1 MITVDNASYMT
12 VAVEL
17 SGANLKLG
25 CFAHTLN
32 LASNK
37 ALGMPSLD
45 KLLDK
50 VRSVELVAL
59 QLPKHKL
66 IMDCKDLQF

>member
-1 MITVDNASYMT
+1 MHRVEVITVDNASYMT
-12 VAVEL
+12 VAVEV

-37 ALGMPSLD
+37 ALGMSSLD

-50 VRSVELVAL
+50 VRSVVT
-59 QLPKHKL
+59 
-66 IMDCKDLQF
+66 

>member
-1 MITVDNASYMT
+1 MHRVEVITVDNASYMYMT
-12 VAVEL
+12 VAVEV

-37 ALGMPSLD
+37 ALGMPYLD

-50 VRSVELVAL
+50 VRSVV
-59 QLPKHKL
+59 P
-66 IMDCKDLQF
+66 

>member
-1 MITVDNASYMT
+1 MQLEV
-12 VAVEL
+12 

-37 ALGMPSLD
+37 ALGIPSLD
-45 KLLDK
+45 KILGK
-50 VRSVELVAL
+50 VRSVVTYFHKSNIATEILKEKQAAL

-66 IMDCKDLQF
+66 IM

>member
-25 CFAHTLN
+25 CVAHTLN

-37 ALGMPSLD
+37 ALGMPYLD

-50 VRSVELVAL
+50 VRSVVT
-59 QLPKHKL
+59 
-66 IMDCKDLQF
+66 